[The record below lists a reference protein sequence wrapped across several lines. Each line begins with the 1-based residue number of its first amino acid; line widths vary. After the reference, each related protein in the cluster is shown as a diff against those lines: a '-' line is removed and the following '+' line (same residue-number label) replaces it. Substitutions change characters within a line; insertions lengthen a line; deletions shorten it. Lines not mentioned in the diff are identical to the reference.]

1 MQMSDL
7 VANELPETLLAKLQ
21 KEHYVLLATVD
32 VETKAPSV
40 HAVSWVFAPNPNQIR
55 FAVGQR
61 SRIVENI
68 EANPDV
74 SITLI
79 GAGSTYAIE
88 GKARVVEKP
97 MANVQI
103 KLAKVKVDVTAVRD
117 VMFYGAKID
126 QEPTYVKTYDED
138 AAAKLDNQVMSAL
151 KKDGM
156 A

>member
-1 MQMSDL
+1 MADQVVSALTD
-7 VANELPETLLAKLQ
+7 TLLAKLQ
-21 KEHYVLLATVD
+21 QEQYVVLATVD
-32 VETKAPSV
+32 VESKAPSV
-40 HAVSWVFAPNPNQIR
+40 HAVSWVYAPNPNQIR

-68 EANPDV
+68 EANPNV
-74 SITLI
+74 CITLI

-97 MANVQI
+97 MADVQI
-103 KLAKVKVDVTAVRD
+103 KLAKVVVDVAAVRD

-126 QEPTYVKTYDED
+126 QEPTYVKTYDEE

-151 KKDGM
+151 KKD
-156 A
+156 